1 MSHSLHHH
9 SLNSISLRVNWE
21 FRLSPGYSHLF
32 LDNNKLSLHTNTQIM
47 MVLGWTGSWPP
58 YNPCVPAI
66 TIYAI
71 YKISSPK
78 PRSLLWF
85 IYQITTVI
93 LSLLLQL
100 LATILLIV
108 ITISL
113 EPSFQIVV
121 WNKITIPPF
130 HLSVGDKSRSLI
142 IRKLPI
148 HDWIN
153 FHITTK
159 HEELFLL
166 LKHQ

>member
-1 MSHSLHHH
+1 MSTPSTIIHLIRSHFGLIGSSCCLQVIYTCSLTTT
-9 SLNSISLRVNWE
+9 NSPS
-21 FRLSPGYSHLF
+21 
-32 LDNNKLSLHTNTQIM
+32 TQTLKSWWF
-47 MVLGWTGSWPP
+47 LGWTGSWPP

-121 WNKITIPPF
+121 WNKITIPPVY
-130 HLSVGDKSRSLI
+130 LSVEDKSRSLI
-142 IRKLPI
+142 IRKFPI
-148 HDWIN
+148 HDWISV
-153 FHITTK
+153 HITTK

-166 LKHQ
+166 LKH